1 MAVKSYLVN
10 RSMTGDRDYERGETR
25 EMEETEAADLIESGA
40 LSEPGVAPRVRPN
53 GVTHGAPE
61 TADGASAGEVV
72 LPPREP
78 SVAIKDRRR
87 QPKKPAAAKA

>member
-10 RSMTGDRDYERGETR
+10 RSMTGDRDYERGDTR
-25 EMEETEAADLIESGA
+25 EMEEAEAADLIESGA

-53 GVTHGAPE
+53 GVTHGALEP
-61 TADGASAGEVV
+61 ADGASAAEVV

-78 SVAIKDRRR
+78 SVEIKDRGR
-87 QPKKPAAAKA
+87 QRKKPAAKA